1 MRRYAVPEAYEKLK
15 ELTRGRAVDEE
26 SIKSFVQNLDLP
38 EEAKSN
44 LSILTPHSYIGEAEN
59 LAKSIDEVLSS
70 LSGFKID

>member
-15 ELTRGRAVDEE
+15 ELTRGRAVDEG

-38 EEAKSN
+38 EEAKSI
-44 LSILTPHSYIGEAEN
+44 LSSLTPHSYIGEAEN

-70 LSGFKID
+70 LSELRID